1 MITALMSLKLFVEG
15 KTNVFDKYE
24 EAVKK
29 MSKSTDYLKNLNSF
43 KKRET
48 YFVRE

>member
-1 MITALMSLKLFVEG
+1 MNTALMSLKLFIEG

-29 MSKSTDYLKNLNSF
+29 NVKINRLSKKL
-43 KKRET
+43 E
-48 YFVRE
+48 FV